1 MADFAAAQARI
12 LQRRAAREASLNAAA
27 QSSRNLTSTNDSLPP
42 SNRLS
47 RLPTPLRSLLT
58 STSSST
64 RTLFNLVS
72 SPYGTNPAF
81 RVGQVDAELLDEALL
96 DLLKKQAGEGLKLF
110 GPHLVDDWEA
120 EVLLLLRI
128 VLWKLSIWDHG
139 TSYGASLQGLKYID
153 ARGGG
158 KVGAAL
164 TAAGK
169 EASRVQRAGHGLVM
183 VLGRYGWTR
192 WEEYLS
198 AQEGGYEMPSAL
210 IRRLSRLSGLLT
222 SGYNVAALASFAVFL
237 CNGHYRTLTDRILRL
252 RLVPVS
258 NQTSREVS
266 FEFLNRQLVWHAFTE
281 FLLFLLPL
289 VGITRWKRWLARAWK
304 KFSTLPIFR
313 LRRAGSKLHPNL
325 DGDDDDA
332 TPRPAGE
339 LSFLPERTCA
349 ICHQDQNPTSGVSE
363 QEILASSGSG
373 GIAGSASTDIT
384 NPYAADP
391 CGCIYCFVCLAQRI
405 EGEEGEGWT
414 CLRCGE
420 TVGACAPWD
429 GDVLTAAAAASSRP
443 GSSGGGGGA
452 GRGSMSPAS
461 PRGSRAG
468 THPRG
473 AAGEDEDERRSER
486 SAHSHAPPRR
496 RKSVMFDLDDDDSES
511 LKRTLSA
518 RSSDGGGSGSQLSR
532 VDPMPMD
539 DDGDAAMMMGGWS
552 RADEDD
558 EAIESGDDEYD

>member
-12 LQRRAAREASLNAAA
+12 LERRAAREASLSAAA
-27 QSSRNLTSTNDSLPP
+27 QSSRNAAITANDSLSP
-42 SNRLS
+42 NTTS
-47 RLPTPLRSLLT
+47 RLPAPLRSLLLT
-58 STSSST
+58 TTFST
-64 RTLFNLVS
+64 RTLFSLAS

-110 GPHLVDDWEA
+110 GAHLVDDWEA

-153 ARGGG
+153 ARG
-158 KVGAAL
+158 KKAGAAL

-169 EASRVQRAGHGLVM
+169 EASRLQRTGHGLVM
-183 VLGRYGWTR
+183 VLGRYAWTR

-210 IRRLSRLSGLLT
+210 IRRLSRLSNMLT
-222 SGYNVAALASFAVFL
+222 SGYNVAALASFSVFL

-252 RLVPVS
+252 RLVPIS

-289 VGITRWKRWLARAWK
+289 VGITRWKRWLSRAWK
-304 KFSTLPIFR
+304 RLQNLR
-313 LRRAGSKLHPNL
+313 LRLRSSGKGGKSSL
-325 DGDDDDA
+325 DDDEDTA
-332 TPRPAGE
+332 SQTGAGE
-339 LSFLPERTCA
+339 LAFLPERTCA
-349 ICHQDQNPTSGVSE
+349 ICYQDQNPAGGTSE
-363 QEILASSGSG
+363 QELLAASSTGANS

-414 CLRCGE
+414 CLRCSAI
-420 TVGACAPWD
+420 VKACAPWD
-429 GDVLTAAAAASSRP
+429 GDVLTPKAAAAAAATA
-443 GSSGGGGGA
+443 SGGGGDGGQTDSISPLLSRSSDLR
-452 GRGSMSPAS
+452 GRANSSKSLHNFDG
-461 PRGSRAG
+461 GN
-468 THPRG
+468 
-473 AAGEDEDERRSER
+473 DDVKSEI
-486 SAHSHAPPRR
+486 SSQHAPPRR
-496 RKSVMFDLDDDDSES
+496 RKSVMFDLDDDDEES
-511 LKRTLSA
+511 LKR
-518 RSSDGGGSGSQLSR
+518 RSSDGSQLSR
-532 VDPMPMD
+532 VDPMPMED
-539 DDGDAAMMMGGWS
+539 GGMDWSRVDGDE
-552 RADEDD
+552 DE
-558 EAIESGDDEYD
+558 EAIESGDEYDDD